1 MTEDDVL
8 AAEERF
14 FDALVRADGGAL
26 EGALTEDFLIIDVM
40 TGSEAPG
47 AALVSL
53 LGSGQLRFDSVERIA
68 SRVRRYGTAAV
79 VTGETRMQ
87 GRYAE
92 RPFAVHSRYTHVYVH
107 DGTGWRLASAQGTP
121 IAPAEPA

>member
-26 EGALTEDFLIIDVM
+26 EGALTADFLIIDVM

-53 LGSGQLRFDSVERIA
+53 LGSGQLRARPWPCRRSRSPSRSVATGTIMSSIWKGSA
-68 SRVRRYGTAAV
+68 LRRH
-79 VTGETRMQ
+79 R
-87 GRYAE
+87 R
-92 RPFAVHSRYTHVYVH
+92 
-107 DGTGWRLASAQGTP
+107 DGVPESCMRWQ
-121 IAPAEPA
+121 